1 MRYFFTPMKGH
12 IMLDFTPVRD
22 RTLSFTDL
30 CRDLAKTDLHTL
42 TDEMID
48 TMLAIIASATDD
60 DVVFTPDDPEANDTF
75 GIPEE
80 KDLAWT
86 LGHVIVHV
94 TASAEESAALALTLA
109 RGLPVEGRSRYE
121 VPWRT
126 VHNAAQLHH
135 RLEDSRRMRHAMLD
149 AWPDE
154 PHLDMTYTP
163 YSRLGPINAVTR
175 FVLGL
180 SHDDAHIGQL
190 HKIMLQAKAAH
201 NAVHTAH

>member
-1 MRYFFTPMKGH
+1 
-12 IMLDFTPVRD
+12 MLDFTPVRNK
-22 RTLSFTDL
+22 TLTYSDL
-30 CRDLAKTDLHTL
+30 CRDLTKADLHRL

-48 TMLAIIASATDD
+48 TMLAIIADAKDE
-60 DVVFTPDDPEANDTF
+60 DVDFVPLDPDA
-75 GIPEE
+75 

-86 LGHVIVHV
+86 LGHVIVHA
-94 TASAEESAALALTLA
+94 TASSEESAALALTLA

-126 VHNAAQLHH
+126 VHTVAQLHQ
-135 RLEDSRRMRHAMLD
+135 RLEESRRMRRAMLD

-154 PHLDMTYTP
+154 PHLDMTYIP
-163 YSRLGPINAVTR
+163 YPSVGPINAVTR

-201 NAVHTAH
+201 NAV